1 MITKHNIYDN
11 VTKDDW
17 KFSTWSQ
24 VCVFMRKICHSQIPQ
39 TCNNL
44 DHVRLLKSYRP
55 LLKAQFWKPFTQTHF
70 FSLRVTSNLAS
81 RLSSFISHVHFSWY
95 LILSICIFQ
104 WHSTLFRGCKLNSCI
119 PLFLILVYKRKC
131 LLFCRLILALPNLL
145 VMLSTL
151 AGFGRSNPAIQGDS
165 EAFVPCLARLI

>member
-1 MITKHNIYDN
+1 MITHHKIYDN
-11 VTKDDW
+11 MTKDDW

-70 FSLRVTSNLAS
+70 FSLRVTSNLDS

-119 PLFLILVYKRKC
+119 PLFLILVSESVCCFVGSFWPCPTYWWCYPLSQDLADRTQQYRVIQKR
-131 LLFCRLILALPNLL
+131 L
-145 VMLSTL
+145 
-151 AGFGRSNPAIQGDS
+151 
-165 EAFVPCLARLI
+165 CLA